1 MGESQKVRERCKH
14 VRRRLKLVAL
24 LEKLTDSLD
33 DEEAE
38 RTEFRSSMRNCARF
52 IRKLLNPECW
62 EGFIDTSKIWFI
74 QIPLHHSVINLTL
87 TDVLMFTGRILH
99 HWNPKIHVDK
109 YLAIHKHTTM

>member
-1 MGESQKVRERCKH
+1 MGKQNMPKKSESQKVRERCKH

-52 IRKLLNPECW
+52 IRKLLNPEAGPQGHTIGCRYW
-62 EGFIDTSKIWFI
+62 ICASEGRDLKHKVIDLGLF
-74 QIPLHHSVINLTL
+74 HA
-87 TDVLMFTGRILH
+87 FFF
-99 HWNPKIHVDK
+99 
-109 YLAIHKHTTM
+109 